1 MCWFEPHWNTIA
13 IYVLSVIG
21 FNVKQLMYVEKNVLT
36 LITKENIEEL
46 VEWIVDTMDVSALE
60 AFVKEN
66 LTDYYSSDDG
76 MDDFENNYA
85 NMKEIV
91 GDE

>member
-1 MCWFEPHWNTIA
+1 M
-13 IYVLSVIG
+13 
-21 FNVKQLMYVEKNVLT
+21 MT

-46 VEWIVDTMDVSALE
+46 VEWIVDAMDVSALE
-60 AFVKEN
+60 SFVREN

>member
-1 MCWFEPHWNTIA
+1 M
-13 IYVLSVIG
+13 
-21 FNVKQLMYVEKNVLT
+21 MT

-46 VEWIVDTMDVSALE
+46 VEWIVDAMDVSALE
-60 AFVKEN
+60 SFVKEN
-66 LTDYYSSDDG
+66 LKDYYDSQDG
-76 MDDFENNYA
+76 EDDFENNYT

>member
-1 MCWFEPHWNTIA
+1 MTTE
-13 IYVLSVIG
+13 
-21 FNVKQLMYVEKNVLT
+21 
-36 LITKENIEEL
+36 ITKENIEKL
-46 VEWIVDTMDVSALE
+46 VEWIVDAMDVSALE
-60 AFVKEN
+60 SFVKEN
-66 LTDYYSSDDG
+66 LTDYYNSDDG

>member
-1 MCWFEPHWNTIA
+1 M
-13 IYVLSVIG
+13 
-21 FNVKQLMYVEKNVLT
+21 MT

-46 VEWIVDTMDVSALE
+46 VEWIVDAMDVSALE
-60 AFVKEN
+60 SFVREN
-66 LTDYYSSDDG
+66 LTDYYNSDDG
-76 MDDFENNYA
+76 MDDFKENYA

>member
-1 MCWFEPHWNTIA
+1 MTE
-13 IYVLSVIG
+13 
-21 FNVKQLMYVEKNVLT
+21 
-36 LITKENIEEL
+36 ITKENIEEL
-46 VEWIVDTMDVSALE
+46 VEWIIDSMDVSALE
-60 AFVKEN
+60 SFVREN

-76 MDDFENNYA
+76 IDDFENNYA

>member
-1 MCWFEPHWNTIA
+1 M
-13 IYVLSVIG
+13 
-21 FNVKQLMYVEKNVLT
+21 MT

-46 VEWIVDTMDVSALE
+46 VEWIVDAMDVSALE
-60 AFVKEN
+60 SFVKEN

-91 GDE
+91 GDES

>member
-1 MCWFEPHWNTIA
+1 M
-13 IYVLSVIG
+13 
-21 FNVKQLMYVEKNVLT
+21 MT

-60 AFVKEN
+60 VFVKEN

-76 MDDFENNYA
+76 MDDFENNYT

-91 GDE
+91 GD

>member
-1 MCWFEPHWNTIA
+1 MTPA
-13 IYVLSVIG
+13 
-21 FNVKQLMYVEKNVLT
+21 
-36 LITKENIEEL
+36 ITKENIKEL
-46 VEWIVDTMDVSALE
+46 VEWIVDAMDVSALE

-76 MDDFENNYA
+76 MDDFENNYT

>member
-1 MCWFEPHWNTIA
+1 M
-13 IYVLSVIG
+13 
-21 FNVKQLMYVEKNVLT
+21 MT

-46 VEWIVDTMDVSALE
+46 VEWIVDAMDVSALE
-60 AFVKEN
+60 LFVKEN
-66 LTDYYSSDDG
+66 LKDYYDSQDG
-76 MDDFENNYA
+76 EDDFENNYA

>member
-1 MCWFEPHWNTIA
+1 MLIFVA
-13 IYVLSVIG
+13 
-21 FNVKQLMYVEKNVLT
+21 MEKNVLT
-36 LITKENIEEL
+36 EITKENIEEL

-76 MDDFENNYA
+76 MDDFENNYT

-91 GDE
+91 GD

>member
-1 MCWFEPHWNTIA
+1 MTPA
-13 IYVLSVIG
+13 
-21 FNVKQLMYVEKNVLT
+21 
-36 LITKENIEEL
+36 ITKENIKEL
-46 VEWIVDTMDVSALE
+46 VEWIVDAMDVSALE
-60 AFVKEN
+60 SFVKEN

-91 GDE
+91 GDES

>member
-1 MCWFEPHWNTIA
+1 MPE
-13 IYVLSVIG
+13 
-21 FNVKQLMYVEKNVLT
+21 
-36 LITKENIEEL
+36 ITKENIEEL

-60 AFVKEN
+60 AFVKVN

-76 MDDFENNYA
+76 MDDFENNYT

-91 GDE
+91 GD

>member
-1 MCWFEPHWNTIA
+1 M
-13 IYVLSVIG
+13 
-21 FNVKQLMYVEKNVLT
+21 MT

-46 VEWIVDTMDVSALE
+46 VEWIVDAMDVSALE
-60 AFVKEN
+60 SFVKEN
-66 LTDYYSSDDG
+66 LTDYYNSDDG
-76 MDDFENNYA
+76 MDDFKENYA